1 MIRKRYNEFGLKR
14 AGYMHQV
21 NIILFKKCYCF
32 ILYYFLSKGRWF
44 DETNIKIVVAGLVG
58 PIAVVLFFCF
68 GSN

>member
-1 MIRKRYNEFGLKR
+1 
-14 AGYMHQV
+14 MHQV

-32 ILYYFLSKGRWF
+32 IPYYFLSKGRWF

-58 PIAVVLFFCF
+58 LIAVLLFFCF

>member
-1 MIRKRYNEFGLKR
+1 
-14 AGYMHQV
+14 MHPV
-21 NIILFKKCYCF
+21 NKILCKKKNIYIYIYFFFFFILCILF
-32 ILYYFLSKGRWF
+32 SKGRWF